1 MRLTAGAPTLRPIT
15 SGRFGRRRRRGA
27 VAVAGLSAL
36 LLAAGCSSGSG
47 GSSTSQAGGTITVA
61 AVPGVD
67 NVPLFL
73 AQQKGLFR
81 SAGLN
86 VEIRKYTTVNAEVQA
101 LASGQ
106 VDVAAGDYGP
116 FLFAESQQKTA
127 GIKIVADGY
136 DAGSGVLEVL
146 TLPGSNITS
155 PEQLESK
162 TIAAPDT
169 ALLSSGQG
177 QATTTEGKPDSLE
190 TAAATSV
197 LGSFGVDTVTWDP
210 MKPSAEVS
218 ALRRHQVPAIL
229 VGEPYIYQAE
239 SQLGAVEVFD
249 ACSGATAT
257 LPLSGYFAM
266 GTWASQHAGTLANY
280 RSVLQQAQTDSA
292 LAGPVESVLPRYA
305 DISASEAA
313 VLTIGTY
320 PSSTNVG
327 SLQRVSQ
334 LMFDEGMLTNP
345 VNIND
350 EYLSL
355 AQKKLAAVVEV

>member
-1 MRLTAGAPTLRPIT
+1 MRLTAGAVTSRPIT
-15 SGRFGRRRRRGA
+15 SGGAERRPRRA
-27 VAVAGLSAL
+27 AIAVAGLGAL
-36 LLAAGCSSGSG
+36 LLAAGCSSGSAG
-47 GSSTSQAGGTITVA
+47 TGQAGGTITVA

-73 AQQKGLFR
+73 AQQKGMFR

-86 VEIRKYTTVNAEVQA
+86 VQIRKYASVNAEVTA
-101 LASGQ
+101 LADGQ
-106 VDVAAGDYGP
+106 VDIAAGDYGP

-136 DAGSGVLEVL
+136 DAGAGVLEVL
-146 TLPGSNITS
+146 ALPGSNITT
-155 PEQLESK
+155 PEQLASK
-162 TIAAPDT
+162 TIAAPNT
-169 ALLSSGQG
+169 ALLSTAQN
-177 QATTTEGKPDSLE
+177 QAATAGKPDSLD

-197 LGSFGVDTVTWDP
+197 LASYGVDTVNWDA
-210 MKPSAEVS
+210 MKPSAEVA
-218 ALRRHQVPAIL
+218 ALQHHQVSAIL

-239 SQLGAVEVFD
+239 SQLGALEVFD

-266 GTWASQHAGTLANY
+266 STWAGQHTSTLASY
-280 RSVLQQAQTDSA
+280 KSVLQQAQTDSA
-292 LAGPVESVLPRYA
+292 VAGPVESILPHYA

-320 PSSTNVG
+320 PSSTNAG

-345 VNIND
+345 VNVND
-350 EYLSL
+350 EVIST
-355 AQKKLAAVVEV
+355 ARK